1 VIKKDTGK
9 NSATENVF
17 TSLKVNPRPGDT
29 IWYYSQLFGVGL
41 ELLTE
46 ANKKWNAEKLQ
57 QSTEVAIAGFVR
69 EAYKIKNGD
78 TAYSLA
84 RSLNI
89 GLDALYLVNHDKDLT
104 ILNIGDTIDVPK
116 RLTNRIVDST
126 RKYDSTVFT
135 EDLNCLIDV
144 YPFLECSTIGQSVMG
159 KPLYHLKLGKGK
171 KKIHWNGSFHANE
184 WITSSVIMA
193 FLNDYLL
200 ALTNNQPLRG
210 VPVYPLFEQVTL
222 SIVPMVN
229 PDGVDLVLLGPSE
242 EERYHQ
248 EAATINRDHPD
259 FTGWKA
265 NVRGV
270 DLNNQFPAKWEIEK
284 ERKEAKAPA
293 PRDYPGDDA
302 LTEPEVI
309 AMAELTKRENFDMV
323 IAFHTQGEEFYWGY
337 EGFEPAD
344 AEKMAEEFKRVSNYK
359 SVRYVDSHAGYKD
372 WFIQEFK
379 KPGFTLELG
388 KGINPLPLS
397 QFRSIYKKVFGIC
410 LASLYI

>member
-1 VIKKDTGK
+1 MKKDMDKNDAGK
-9 NSATENVF
+9 HGF
-17 TSLKVNPRPGDT
+17 ISLKVAPRPGDT
-29 IWYYSQLFGVGL
+29 IWYYSQLFGVRL
-41 ELLTE
+41 ELLVE
-46 ANKKWNAEKLQ
+46 ANKKLNTEKLQ
-57 QSTEVAIAGFVR
+57 QSAEVAISGFVR
-69 EAYKIKNGD
+69 EAYKIKIGD

-84 RSLNI
+84 RRLNI
-89 GLDALYLVNHDKDLT
+89 GLDALFLLNQNKDLS
-104 ILNIGDTIDVPK
+104 ILNLGDTIYIPK
-116 RLTNRIVDST
+116 RLSDRIVDST
-126 RKYDSTVFT
+126 REYDSTIFT
-135 EDLNCLIDV
+135 QDLSCLIDV

-210 VPVYPLFEQVTL
+210 VPVYPIFEQVTL

-229 PDGVDLVLLGPSE
+229 PDGVDLVLLGPLE
-242 EERYHQ
+242 EEPYHR
-248 EAATINRDHPD
+248 EAAIINRDHPD
-259 FTGWKA
+259 FSGWKA
-265 NVRGV
+265 NIRGV

-284 ERKEAKAPA
+284 ERKEPKAPA

-302 LTEPEVI
+302 LTEPEVL

-337 EGFEPAD
+337 EGFEPPE
-344 AEKMAEEFKRVSNYK
+344 AEKMAEEFERVSGYK
-359 SVRYVDSHAGYKD
+359 NVRYVDSHAGYRD
-372 WFIQEFK
+372 WFIQEYK

-397 QFRSIYKKVFGIC
+397 QFGDIYQKVSGIC

>member
-1 VIKKDTGK
+1 MKKDRGK
-9 NSATENVF
+9 DSATENRF
-17 TSLKVNPRPGDT
+17 TSLKVNPRRGDT
-29 IWYYSQLFGVGL
+29 IWYYSQLFGLRL

-46 ANKKWNAEKLQ
+46 ANKKLIAENLQ
-57 QSTEVAIAGFVR
+57 QATEVAIAGFVR
-69 EAYKIKNGD
+69 EAYKIKSGD

-84 RSLNI
+84 RSLHI
-89 GLDALYLVNHDKDLT
+89 GLDALYLVNHNRDLT
-104 ILNIGDTIDVPK
+104 ILNVGDTIDVPK
-116 RLTNRIVDST
+116 RLTDRIVDTT
-126 RKYDSTVFT
+126 RKYDSNVFA
-135 EDLNCLIDV
+135 EDLNLLIDV
-144 YPFLECSTIGQSVMG
+144 YPFLKCSTIGQSVMG

-171 KKIHWNGSFHANE
+171 RKIHWNGSFHANE
-184 WITSSVIMA
+184 WITSSVIMT

-200 ALTNNQPLRG
+200 ALTNNLPLRG
-210 VPVYPLFEQVTL
+210 VQVYPLFEQVTL

-229 PDGVDLVLLGPSE
+229 PDGVDLVLLGTLE

-248 EAATINRDHPD
+248 EAAIINRDHPD

-265 NVRGV
+265 NIRGV

-284 ERKEAKAPA
+284 ERKEPKAPA

-302 LTEPEVI
+302 LTEPEVV

-323 IAFHTQGEEFYWGY
+323 VAFHTQGEEFYWGY
-337 EGFEPAD
+337 EGFEPVE
-344 AEKMAEEFKRVSNYK
+344 AERMAEEFERVSSYK
-359 SVRYVDSHAGYKD
+359 GVRYVDSHAGYKD

-388 KGINPLPLS
+388 RGINPLPLS
-397 QFRSIYKKVFGIC
+397 QFGNIYHKVFGIC

>member
-1 VIKKDTGK
+1 MKQVKGK
-9 NSATENVF
+9 NRLIENRF
-17 TSLKVNPRPGDT
+17 TSLKVNPRRGDT
-29 IWYYSQLFGVGL
+29 LWYYSQLFGVRLG
-41 ELLTE
+41 LLTE
-46 ANKKWNAEKLQ
+46 ANKKLNAEKLQ
-57 QSTEVAIAGFVR
+57 QASVVAIAGFVK
-69 EAYKIKNGD
+69 EAYKIKSGD

-84 RSLNI
+84 RSLHI
-89 GLDALYLVNHDKDLT
+89 GLDALYLVNHNKDLT
-104 ILNIGDTIDVPK
+104 KLNVGDTIDVPK
-116 RLTNRIVDST
+116 RLTDRIVDST
-126 RKYDSTVFT
+126 RKYDSDVFT
-135 EDLNCLIDV
+135 EDLNHLLDV
-144 YPFLECSTIGQSVMG
+144 YPFLECSTIGQSVME

-184 WITSSVIMA
+184 WITSSVIMT

-248 EAATINRDHPD
+248 EAAAINRDYPD

-265 NVRGV
+265 NIRGV

-284 ERKEAKAPA
+284 ERKEPKAPA

-302 LTEPEVI
+302 LTEPEVV

-323 IAFHTQGEEFYWGY
+323 VAFHTQGEEFYWGY
-337 EGFEPAD
+337 EGFEPVEA
-344 AEKMAEEFKRVSNYK
+344 KRMAEEFERVSNYK

-397 QFRSIYKKVFGIC
+397 QFGNIYLKVFGIC

>member
-1 VIKKDTGK
+1 MKKDKGK
-9 NSATENVF
+9 NSATENKF
-17 TSLKVNPRPGDT
+17 NALKVNPRRGDT
-29 IWYYSQLFGVGL
+29 IWYYSQLFGVRL

-46 ANKKWNAEKLQ
+46 ANKKLNAENLQ
-57 QSTEVAIAGFVR
+57 QASEVAIAGFVR
-69 EAYKIKNGD
+69 EAYRIKSGD

-84 RSLNI
+84 RSLHI
-89 GLDALYLVNHDKDLT
+89 GLDALYLVNHNKDLT
-104 ILNIGDTIDVPK
+104 ILNVGDTIDVPK
-116 RLTNRIVDST
+116 RLTDRIVDST
-126 RKYDSTVFT
+126 RKYDSNVFT
-135 EDLNCLIDV
+135 EDLNNLIDV

-184 WITSSVIMA
+184 WITSSVIMT

-210 VPVYPLFEQVTL
+210 VPVYPLFDQVTL

-229 PDGVDLVLLGPSE
+229 PDGVDLVLLGPLE

-265 NVRGV
+265 NIRGV

-284 ERKEAKAPA
+284 ERKEPKAPA

-302 LTEPEVI
+302 LTEPEVV

-323 IAFHTQGEEFYWGY
+323 VAFHTQGEEFYWGY
-337 EGFEPAD
+337 EGFEPAE
-344 AEKMAEEFKRVSNYK
+344 AERMAAEFERVSNYK

-388 KGINPLPLS
+388 RGINPLPLS
-397 QFRSIYKKVFGIC
+397 QFGNIYQKVFGIC

>member
-1 VIKKDTGK
+1 MKKVKGK
-9 NSATENVF
+9 NSVTENRF
-17 TSLKVNPRPGDT
+17 TSLKVSPRSGDT
-29 IWYYSQLFGVGL
+29 IWYYSQLFGVQL

-46 ANKKWNAEKLQ
+46 ANKKLNAENLQ
-57 QSTEVAIAGFVR
+57 QASEVAISGFVR
-69 EAYKIKNGD
+69 GSYKIKSGD

-84 RSLNI
+84 RSLHI
-89 GLDALYLVNHDKDLT
+89 GLDALYLVNHNKDLT
-104 ILNIGDTIDVPK
+104 ILNVGDTIDVPK
-116 RLTNRIVDST
+116 RLTDRIVDST
-126 RKYDSTVFT
+126 RKYDTNVFT
-135 EDLNCLIDV
+135 EDLNHLLDV

-184 WITSSVIMA
+184 WITSSVIMT

-200 ALTNNQPLRG
+200 ALTNNQLMRG

-229 PDGVDLVLLGPSE
+229 PDGVDLVILGPLE
-242 EERYHQ
+242 GERYHQ

-265 NVRGV
+265 NIRGV

-284 ERKEAKAPA
+284 ERKEPKAPA
-293 PRDYPGDDA
+293 PRDYPGNDA
-302 LTEPEVI
+302 LTEPEVV
-309 AMAELTKRENFDMV
+309 AMAELTKTENFDMV
-323 IAFHTQGEEFYWGY
+323 VAFHTQGEEFYWGY
-337 EGFEPAD
+337 EGFEPVE
-344 AEKMAEEFKRVSNYK
+344 AERMAEEFERVSNYK

-397 QFRSIYKKVFGIC
+397 QFGNIYHKVFGIC